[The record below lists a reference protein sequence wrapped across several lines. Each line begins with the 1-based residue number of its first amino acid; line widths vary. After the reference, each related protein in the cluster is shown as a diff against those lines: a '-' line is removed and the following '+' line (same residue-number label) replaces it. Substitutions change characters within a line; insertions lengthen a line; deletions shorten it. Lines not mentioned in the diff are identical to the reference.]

1 VKETRRHD
9 TTLRAQSGQS
19 TTGAT
24 KYKAFYCEA
33 VMH

>member
-1 VKETRRHD
+1 MKETRRLDMTPH
-9 TTLRAQSGQS
+9 AQNGQS